1 MKVLKSLFYG
11 VKRNAHYMMLG
22 IVISY
27 LVFYSIYTFSSLVH
41 ESLKEYDKIFN
52 YLNSISLL
60 VFTAGIFSALIKY
73 YQFLGV
79 FQEEFKK
86 VVLSKEFEDKLEE
99 KLTQITFSE
108 EYLLEQSNIESI
120 WETVTLSRYNKQ
132 FPELYDKLKKR
143 IINQFFKKN
152 NILYYYKNFQITYSI
167 EMDQADR
174 NIVHI
179 TERASY
185 TIMRPNLE
193 EFEWDFYVSYLNTK
207 GKFDHIIEFN
217 VTNLDEVSCT
227 EQDVSIV
234 QNISGLVTVTA
245 SKKFH
250 DRKEYHVERM
260 VRVSQDLNEDRV
272 YSFTSDRI
280 IDDLS
285 FKVQL
290 CNRLNVFVSP
300 AWDVKFYK
308 DETQNGTIFENM
320 SYINRDLFLPGEKF
334 KLFIYKKDF

>member
-1 MKVLKSLFYG
+1 MFKGLLHGIKN
-11 VKRNAHYMMLG
+11 NAHYIMLG
-22 IVISY
+22 VVISY
-27 LVFYSIYTFSSLVH
+27 LIFYSIYTFSSLVH
-41 ESLKEYDKIFN
+41 ESLKDYDKIFN
-52 YLNSISLL
+52 YLSNISLL
-60 VFTAGIFSALIKY
+60 VFTAGIFSAVIKY

-86 VVLSKEFEDKLEE
+86 VVLSEDFDKKLEE

-120 WETVTLSRYNKQ
+120 WETVTLSRYNRQ
-132 FPELYDKLKKR
+132 FPELYEKLKKR

-167 EMDQADR
+167 ELDEADS
-174 NIVHI
+174 NIIHI

-185 TIMRPNLE
+185 TIMRPSLD
-193 EFEWDFYVSYLNTK
+193 EFEWDFYVAYLDKQET
-207 GKFDHIIEFN
+207 FDHQIEFT
-217 VTNLDEVSCT
+217 VTNLEEVTCT
-227 EQDVSIV
+227 VNDITEERKDNGNVIV
-234 QNISGLVTVTA
+234 KAT
-245 SKKFH
+245 KKFH

-260 VRVSQDLNEDRV
+260 VKISQNLEEDRV
-272 YSFTSDRI
+272 YSFASDRI

-285 FKVQL
+285 FKVKL
-290 CNRLNVFVSP
+290 CDKLNVFVSP
-300 AWDVKFYK
+300 AWDVKLYK

-334 KLFIYKKDF
+334 KLFIYKKDI